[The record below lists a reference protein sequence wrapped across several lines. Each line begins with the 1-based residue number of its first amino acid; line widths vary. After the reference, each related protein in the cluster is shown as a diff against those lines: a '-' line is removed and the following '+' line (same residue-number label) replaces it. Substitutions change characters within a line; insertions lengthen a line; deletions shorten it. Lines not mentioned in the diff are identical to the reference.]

1 MVSLPRVNVF
11 CLEVTC
17 AMIVEYEIDFQ
28 YFIDLMQSSTPL
40 DMRCQCAL
48 RLLEIVSHENGR
60 FVIRRNDSNV
70 EKLRTSLTSGNCNNG
85 SVSLFDIKRDYVV
98 LEYYLGLF
106 LPYGVISE
114 RPSIR
119 ILDGDD
125 VCPTYHIGD
134 GDGKVGLVQYFQTA
148 DAQRR
153 SYLGKQTFLSQQR
166 RNSDAI
172 SFEGFDAQLKV
183 FAAAEKVGFLIVDPY
198 CLGGRIE
205 DAANFVDK
213 KVKVLL
219 NWVYHLVRH
228 GAMPL
233 RFDVYTASPYFE
245 LPRSPAPDYCG
256 GMRAI
261 LEEDENGESLLL
273 RELRSKWENCRFREK
288 RRNDQWPIMIRFHI
302 VQDANWLIHDR
313 FVGSSTHY
321 FSLGRGLDGVVTPKD
336 GIVVYNVYYCCKR
349 DIREEPDVKRIL
361 DYVESHE
368 GTEDVT
374 LVECALDGYTEG

>member
-1 MVSLPRVNVF
+1 MVFLPRVSVF

-28 YFIDLMQSSTPL
+28 YFIDLMRSATPL

-48 RLLEIVSHENGR
+48 RLLEIARYENGR

-85 SVSLFDIKRDYVV
+85 RVSLFDIKRDYVV
-98 LEYYLGLF
+98 SEYYLGLF

-114 RPSIR
+114 KPSIR

-134 GDGKVGLVQYFQTA
+134 GEGQVGLVQYFQTA
-148 DAQRR
+148 DVQRR
-153 SYLGKQTFLSQQR
+153 SYLGKQTFLSRQKK
-166 RNSDAI
+166 NAEAI
-172 SFEGFDAQLKV
+172 CFEGFDTQLEI
-183 FAAAEKVGFLIVDPY
+183 FAAAEKTGYIIVDPY

-205 DAANFVDK
+205 DVLNFIGM
-213 KVKVLL
+213 KVKILL
-219 NWVYHLVRH
+219 NWVYHLARH

-233 RFDVYTASPYFE
+233 RFDVYTSCPYFE
-245 LPRSPAPDYCG
+245 LPRSRDYCG
-256 GMRAI
+256 GMGAI
-261 LEEDENGESLLL
+261 LEEDENDESLLL

-302 VQDANWLIHDR
+302 ILDANWLIHDR

-321 FSLGRGLDGVVTPKD
+321 FSMGRGLDGVVASKD
-336 GIVVYNVYYCCKR
+336 GIVAYNVYYCGKR
-349 DIREEPDVKRIL
+349 GIREEPDVKRIL

-368 GTEDVT
+368 GTEAVT